1 MKFKYIFLSLLFL
14 GLTNC
19 ETDVENP
26 NDVYPRPFVE
36 VDSGDADFSTYVAMG
51 EGITAG
57 MTDNSLFIAG
67 QANSYPN
74 IMAGVMSMAGG
85 GEFTQP
91 YVNDNVGGMLV
102 GGQQFWFPRLYFDGA
117 GPANV
122 TGNITTEATS
132 TVPGPYNNM
141 AFPFVNGIHMVA
153 PGYGSIAALSQGLAN
168 PWFVR
173 AASSEGTTVL
183 GDAAGQMPTFVT
195 LVPGNDFAG
204 YAGFGASGLAGI
216 LDVSGSQGMLV
227 GVGATLQTLA
237 AMVPN
242 GVVTTLP
249 DPTNT
254 AQWNTVSYNSIPLDQ
269 ATADQINS
277 AFTAYNGGL
286 LLAQSFGLLT
296 AEEVANRTLATRVAG
311 NNPILIQDET
321 LTDLSP
327 FGIPLPLMRDANAND
342 KISLFA
348 GTVLGQPADPNNPL
362 SIIGVTAPL
371 EDQFTLMASEI
382 EYIQSELNTANT
394 AIVASVPSGWA
405 LFDLAGLYNDIVTT
419 GVMEDDF
426 MMTGDLVFGGFFSL
440 DGYHPTSRGSALIA
454 KKMMEAIDATWGSTL
469 SISNLDIGDY
479 PTNYPNGL

>member
-204 YAGFGASGLAGI
+204 YAGFGASGLAGT

-254 AQWNTVSYNSIPLDQ
+254 AQWNTVTYNSVPLDQ

>member
-26 NDVYPRPFVE
+26 DDVYPRPFVE

-254 AQWNTVSYNSIPLDQ
+254 AQWNTVSYNSVPLDQ
-269 ATADQINS
+269 PTADQINS

-348 GTVLGQPADPNNPL
+348 ATVLGQPADPNNPL

>member
-153 PGYGSIAALSQGLAN
+153 PGYGSIAGLSQGLAN

-204 YAGFGASGLAGI
+204 YAGFGASGLAGT

-296 AEEVANRTLATRVAG
+296 AEEGANRTLATRVAG

>member
-122 TGNITTEATS
+122 TGNVTTEATS

-254 AQWNTVSYNSIPLDQ
+254 AQWNTVTYNSIPLDQ

>member
-1 MKFKYIFLSLLFL
+1 
-14 GLTNC
+14 
-19 ETDVENP
+19 
-26 NDVYPRPFVE
+26 
-36 VDSGDADFSTYVAMG
+36 
-51 EGITAG
+51 
-57 MTDNSLFIAG
+57 
-67 QANSYPN
+67 
-74 IMAGVMSMAGG
+74 
-85 GEFTQP
+85 
-91 YVNDNVGGMLV
+91 
-102 GGQQFWFPRLYFDGA
+102 
-117 GPANV
+117 
-122 TGNITTEATS
+122 
-132 TVPGPYNNM
+132 
-141 AFPFVNGIHMVA
+141 
-153 PGYGSIAALSQGLAN
+153 
-168 PWFVR
+168 
-173 AASSEGTTVL
+173 
-183 GDAAGQMPTFVT
+183 MPTFVT

-204 YAGFGASGLAGI
+204 YAGFGASGLAGT

-254 AQWNTVSYNSIPLDQ
+254 AQWNTVSYNSVPLDQ

-405 LFDLAGLYNDIVTT
+405 LLDLAGLYNDIVTT

-426 MMTGDLVFGGFFSL
+426 MMTGDLVFGG
-440 DGYHPTSRGSALIA
+440 
-454 KKMMEAIDATWGSTL
+454 
-469 SISNLDIGDY
+469 
-479 PTNYPNGL
+479 

>member
-153 PGYGSIAALSQGLAN
+153 PGYGSIAGLSQGLAN

-348 GTVLGQPADPNNPL
+348 ATVLGQPADPNNPL